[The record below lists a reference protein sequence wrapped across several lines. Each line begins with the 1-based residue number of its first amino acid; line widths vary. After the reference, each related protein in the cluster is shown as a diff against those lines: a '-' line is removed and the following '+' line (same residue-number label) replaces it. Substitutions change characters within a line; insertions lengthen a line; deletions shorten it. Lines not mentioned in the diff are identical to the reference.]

1 MANIVAIVGRPN
13 VGKSTL
19 FNRLTESRK
28 AIVDEIAGVTRD
40 RHYGKCEWGGLEF
53 TVIDTGGYVIGSEDI
68 FEDEIRKQVR
78 IAVEEANVILFLV
91 DVVEGITD
99 MDTQVAHMLR
109 KCKKK
114 VILVVNKV
122 DNNKRMVDATEFYAL
137 GMGDYF
143 TMASATGSGTGDI
156 LDEVLKNLDREVPLD
171 DIYALPKFAI
181 VGRPNV
187 GKSSLLNALMGE
199 ERNIVTDVA
208 GTTRDTLHTHYN
220 KFGHNFILVDTA
232 GIRRKTKVHEDL
244 EFYSVMR
251 AVHTIEECDVVILV
265 IDATVGF
272 DSQDMNLFGLAIKNR
287 KGIVMV
293 VNKWD
298 LIQDKTNSTLQEYA
312 DSIIEKLA
320 PFRDVPIIFTSATTK
335 QRILDVM
342 DMAVKVHQNRIKKIK
357 TSVLNEFLQD
367 VVDHNPPPANKGKYI
382 KIKFFAQL
390 PTHAPTFAI
399 YCNSP
404 QYVRDDYKRFIEN
417 KLRKEYDFTGV
428 PLQIFFRQK

>member
-40 RHYGKCEWGGLEF
+40 RHYGKCEWGGMDF
-53 TVIDTGGYVIGSEDI
+53 TVIDTGGYIIGSEDI

-78 IAVEEANVILFLV
+78 IAIEEANVILYLV
-91 DVVEGITD
+91 DVREGITD
-99 MDTQVAHMLR
+99 MDTTVANMLR

-122 DNNKRMVDATEFYAL
+122 DNNKSLIDATEFYSL

-143 TMASATGSGTGDI
+143 TMSSATGSGTGDI
-156 LDEVLKNLDREVPLD
+156 LDEVVKNLDKAAEYED
-171 DIYALPKFAI
+171 DAALPRFTI

-208 GTTRDTLHTHYN
+208 GTTRDTINTHYN
-220 KFGHNFILVDTA
+220 KYGHNFILVDTA

-251 AVHTIEECDVVILV
+251 SIHTIEESDVVILV

-272 DSQDMNLFGLAIKNR
+272 DSQDMNLFALAQKNR

-298 LIQDKTNSTLQEYA
+298 LIENKTNSSLQEYSDA
-312 DSIIEKLA
+312 IINKLA
-320 PFRDVPIIFTSATTK
+320 PFRDVPIIFTSAVTK

-342 DMAVKVHQNRIKKIK
+342 DMAVKVHTNRIKKIK

-367 VVDHNPPPANKGKYI
+367 VVEHNPPPANKGKYI
-382 KIKFFAQL
+382 KIKYFAQL

-404 QYVRDDYKRFIEN
+404 QYVREDYKRFIEN

>member
-40 RHYGKCEWGGLEF
+40 RHYGKCEWGGMEF
-53 TVIDTGGYVIGSEDI
+53 TVIDTGGYIIGSDDI
-68 FEDEIRKQVR
+68 FEDEIRKQVK
-78 IAVEEANVILFLV
+78 IAIEEANVILFVV
-91 DVVEGITD
+91 DVVEGVTD
-99 MDTQVAHMLR
+99 MDTEVAHILR

-114 VILVVNKV
+114 VLLIVNKV
-122 DNNKRMVDATEFYAL
+122 DNNKRLVDATEFYAL
-137 GMGDYF
+137 GMGDYY
-143 TMASATGSGTGDI
+143 TMSSATGSGTGDI
-156 LDEVLKNLDREVPLD
+156 LDDVVKNLDKEVVHED
-171 DIYALPKFAI
+171 DYALPKFAI

-187 GKSSLLNALMGE
+187 GKSSLVNALMGE
-199 ERNIVTDVA
+199 DRNIVTDIA
-208 GTTRDTLHTHYN
+208 GTTRDTLNTHYN
-220 KFGHNFILVDTA
+220 KYGYNFILVDTA

-251 AVHTIEECDVVILV
+251 AVHSIEESDVIILV

-272 DSQDMNLFGLAIKNR
+272 DSQDMNLFSLSQKNR
-287 KGIVMV
+287 KGIVIV

-312 DSIIEKLA
+312 DGIIEKLA
-320 PFRDVPIIFTSATTK
+320 PFRDVPIIFTSAVTK

-342 DMAVKVHQNRIKKIK
+342 EMAVKVHQNRIKKIK
-357 TSVLNEFLQD
+357 TSVLNEFLQG
-367 VVDHNPPPANKGKYI
+367 VVELNPPPTNKGKFI
-382 KIKFFAQL
+382 KIKFFTQL
-390 PTHAPTFAI
+390 PTHAPSFAI
-399 YCNSP
+399 FCNSP
-404 QYVRDDYKRFIEN
+404 QYVREDYKRFIEN

-428 PLQIFFRQK
+428 PIQIFFRQK